1 MQPSDVQ
8 YQEEAK
14 SLLRRAL
21 ASGRLPHAYV
31 FSGPPGVGKEMLAN
45 CLAQVLLCGASA
57 STQEPPAQG
66 LFGAPPEVETPRDEL
81 EPCGQCV
88 DCELFAAGTHPDF
101 HRVHRMLAKHHPDSN
116 VRNRKATVLGVDVIR
131 EFLIKPIGVRPSRGR
146 AKLFIV
152 AEAERLSD
160 EAQNAMLKT
169 LEEPPGHSYLILLA
183 DSADSLLATTRS
195 RCQPIHF
202 GALPDEFVA
211 AQVMSRS
218 SITKS
223 EAKFLAAL
231 SQGSLGLAL
240 RYTGMGL
247 NERMNA
253 IVGMVERAA
262 VSPIAASKAMQN
274 LAKELAA
281 ILKKHTVDDDGDTNN
296 ARDAQLIVCAM
307 IATVLRDVLRVHVGA
322 SPVSFAV
329 DARVRSMAAVRD
341 SQGIRAAIK
350 SAGRAEYHVARNANA
365 GLIFDEVAI
374 QLCPRSAVGQR

>member
-1 MQPSDVQ
+1 MQPSEVQ

-21 ASGRLPHAYV
+21 ASGRLPHAYI

-45 CLAQVLLCGASA
+45 RLAQVLLCGE
-57 STQEPPAQG
+57 STPGQEQGAPG
-66 LFGAPPEVETPRDEL
+66 LFGAPPEAETPRDEL

-116 VRNRKATVLGVDVIR
+116 VRNLKATVLGVDVIR

-183 DSADSLLATTRS
+183 DSTDSLLATTRS

-218 SITKS
+218 SISES
-223 EAKFLAAL
+223 EARFLAAL

-240 RYTGMGL
+240 RYAGMDL
-247 NERMNA
+247 QQRMDA
-253 IVGMVERAA
+253 IIGIVERAA
-262 VSPIAASKAMQN
+262 VSPISASKTMQD

-281 ILKKHTVDDDGDTNN
+281 ILKKQADDDDGDTNN

-322 SPVSFAV
+322 SALSFAV
-329 DARVRSMAAVRD
+329 DARLRSLAAVRNTE
-341 SQGIRAAIK
+341 SLRAAIQ

-374 QLCPRSAVGQR
+374 QLCPRPPVGRR